1 MFSGASNFSA
11 DVDKTFIYIIGIA
24 FFFLIGITTIMIV
37 FVVRY
42 NRKKHPNAIQ
52 IKEKPVLEI
61 VWTVVPV
68 IIVLSMFF
76 YGYLAFIPTRH
87 IPKDAIPVKVVAKM
101 WDWTFDYGK
110 GKIIKDTLVVPL
122 GKAVR
127 LDMTSRDVIHSLYIP
142 AFRIKEDV
150 VPGRTTNMWFIAER
164 PGTYEILCAE
174 YCGLRHSYMEG
185 RVRVVSENEYTL
197 WLSQLKM
204 TNPDKDPSGLKR
216 IKENACTGCHSMD
229 GSKLVGPTFKGLYGS
244 NRTVL
249 IQGKEFQIVADSL
262 YIKTSIIDPNKEIV
276 KGFKQGLMKP
286 YGKLLKDSAI
296 NDIVDYLKT
305 LGGK

>member
-1 MFSGASNFSA
+1 
-11 DVDKTFIYIIGIA
+11 
-24 FFFLIGITTIMIV
+24 MIV

-42 NRKKHPNAIQ
+42 NRKRHPIAIQ
-52 IKEKPVLEI
+52 VKEKPVLEI
-61 VWTVVPV
+61 IWTVVPV

-101 WDWTFDYGK
+101 WEWTFDYGK
-110 GKIIKDTLVVPL
+110 GKIKKDTLVVPL

-185 RVRVVSENEYTL
+185 RVRVVSENEYSL
-197 WLSQLKM
+197 WLSQLKI
-204 TNPDKDPSGLKR
+204 TNPDEDPSGLR
-216 IKENACTGCHSMD
+216 HIKENACTGCHSLD

-249 IQGKEFQIVADSL
+249 IQGKELQIIADSV
-262 YIKTSIIDPNKEIV
+262 YIKTSIMDPNKEIV
-276 KGFKQGLMKP
+276 KGFQQGLMKS